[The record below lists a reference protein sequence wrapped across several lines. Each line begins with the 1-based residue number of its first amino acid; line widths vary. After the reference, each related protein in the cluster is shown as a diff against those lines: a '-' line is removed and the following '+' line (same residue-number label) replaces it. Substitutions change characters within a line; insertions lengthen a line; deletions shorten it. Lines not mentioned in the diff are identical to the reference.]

1 MTILKSFRIE
11 EELIRFLEKSAK
23 ERGVS
28 QATIIEEALAGM
40 MEETEQ
46 WERDLEI
53 IASDEKYQKEQEE
66 IAEEFIE
73 DIYED

>member
-11 EELIRFLEKSAK
+11 EELIRFLERNAK

-28 QATIIEEALAGM
+28 QATIIEEALAEL
-40 MEETEQ
+40 MEEAKQ
-46 WERDLEI
+46 WERDLET
-53 IASDEKYQKEQEE
+53 IANDEEYQKEQLEM
-66 IAEEFIE
+66 AEELFE

>member
-28 QATIIEEALAGM
+28 QSSIIEEALIQLADSK
-40 MEETEQ
+40 TQ
-46 WERDLEI
+46 WEKDLES
-53 IASDEKYQKEQEE
+53 IANDKQYRKEQEE
-66 IAEEFIE
+66 LAEEYYG
-73 DIYED
+73 D